1 VIQRRVAVVFLVD
14 PEGRIL
20 MQHRAATAKI
30 SPNQWALPGGKI
42 EVGETPAEAARRE
55 VLEETG
61 LTVER
66 VEPFWSGTR
75 PSVAEAGKLVEM
87 HVFSAPTDARQE
99 DVVLGEGQAMVFVA
113 PDDARARDL
122 GVTAKIVVPMFLDSP
137 RYSALANRVRG
148 RHRA

>member
-1 VIQRRVAVVFLVD
+1 VIERRVAVVFLVD

-42 EVGETPAEAARRE
+42 EAGETPDQAARRE
-55 VLEETG
+55 VFEETG
-61 LTVER
+61 LTVAT
-66 VEPFWSGTR
+66 VDHFWSGTR
-75 PSVAEAGKLVEM
+75 PSVTEAEKLVEM

-122 GVTAKIVVPMFLDSP
+122 GVTAQIVVPMFLDSP
-137 RYSALANRVRG
+137 RYSALANRTAGDRP
-148 RHRA
+148 A

>member
-1 VIQRRVAVVFLVD
+1 VIWRRVAVVFLVD

-20 MQHRAATAKI
+20 MQHRAPTAKV

-42 EVGETPAEAARRE
+42 EAGETPDEAARRE

-61 LTVER
+61 LTVDA
-66 VEPFWSGTR
+66 VDHFWSGTR
-75 PSVAEAGKLVEM
+75 PSITEAEKLVEM

-122 GVTAKIVVPMFLDSP
+122 GVTARIVVPMFLDSP
-137 RYSALANRVRG
+137 RYGALASRAEGNRP
-148 RHRA
+148 A

>member
-1 VIQRRVAVVFLVD
+1 VIERRVAVVFLVD

-20 MQHRAATAKI
+20 MQHRAATARI

-42 EVGETPAEAARRE
+42 EVGETPDEAARRE

-61 LTVER
+61 LTVAA
-66 VEPFWSGTR
+66 VDHFWSGTR
-75 PSVAEAGKLVEM
+75 PSVFEAEKLVEM

-99 DVVLGEGQAMVFVA
+99 DVVLGEGQAMVFVE

-122 GVTAKIVVPMFLDSP
+122 GVTAQIVVPMFLDSP
-137 RYSALANRVRG
+137 RYAALANRTDGAG
-148 RHRA
+148 RA